1 MASGGWRSSRDRE
14 RAWTCAALALA
25 LVLPVGPAT
34 AAPGCPPLAIEQT
47 WIALLAQEKTP
58 LSPAQRQALERS
70 GAIRGFPVGLWPPSG
85 PAPLAVGLR
94 WMVRPDA
101 PQRIELDADGDGVPE
116 VSDTRDEV
124 FGHTYRTPGHYAATI
139 RVRDREGQVLTY
151 RSPVTVLAPAAFD
164 AELQGRWAA
173 LKDAVRRGD
182 VAAAL
187 HCAAATGRRGRLEG
201 LLRDVPPGGV
211 ERALPAIRSVEV
223 GLGQAVYESV
233 RSPDWG
239 TGPLRVPLV
248 VRFRVDLDGMWRV
261 ADVGFKGE
269 EP

>member
-1 MASGGWRSSRDRE
+1 MSLGHRPGS
-14 RAWTCAALALA
+14 TGYAALVLALA
-25 LVLPVGPAT
+25 LPISP
-34 AAPGCPPLAIEQT
+34 AAPAPACPALAIEQT

-85 PAPLAVGLR
+85 PAPLTVGLV

-116 VSDTRDEV
+116 VSDTRDEA
-124 FGHTYRTPGHYAATI
+124 FGHTYRTPGQYPATI
-139 RVRDREGQVLTY
+139 RVRDRDGQVRTY
-151 RSPVTVLAPAAFD
+151 RSPVTVLAPDAFD

-173 LKDAVRRGD
+173 LKEAVRRGD
-182 VAAAL
+182 FKAAL
-187 HCAAATGRRGRLEG
+187 DCAAATGRRRLEA
-201 LLRDVPPGGV
+201 LLRAVPSGGV
-211 ERALPAIRSVEV
+211 DRALPAIRSVEV

-233 RSPDWG
+233 RPPDWG
-239 TGPLRVPLV
+239 TGALPAPLV
-248 VRFRVDLDGMWRV
+248 VRFRVDLDGTWRV
-261 ADVGFKGE
+261 SGVGFKGE